1 METEFLKQWRILY
14 IFIILNINN
23 MQRRNLFLSLISSL
37 FLISCSKELNSTETF
52 YEGNFK
58 GGTLTWSNATASGTD
73 PNFSFIV
80 KDVGNNTVKVSITT
94 SAPIPLK
101 EFTLKLE
108 TQANTGGLYQYIFS
122 QVETVNSYKRE
133 ARFEVNNQQGI
144 FSYKVEPVI
153 FMPNG
158 SPLIGVFIGNGS
170 K

>member
-1 METEFLKQWRILY
+1 
-14 IFIILNINN
+14 
-23 MQRRNLFLSLISSL
+23 MQNRNLFLSVFFLL
-37 FLISCSKELNSTETF
+37 FLMSCSKELESNQAF
-52 YEGNFK
+52 YEGSFK
-58 GGTLTWSNATASGTD
+58 GGTLNWSNATASGTD

-80 KDVGNNTVKVSITT
+80 KDVGNNTVKVSVTT

-108 TQANTGGLYQYIFS
+108 AQSNTGGFNQYVFS
-122 QVETVNSYKRE
+122 QVETVNNYKRE

>member
-1 METEFLKQWRILY
+1 
-14 IFIILNINN
+14 
-23 MQRRNLFLSLISSL
+23 MQTRNLFLSLFYSL
-37 FLISCSKELNSTETF
+37 FLISCSKELNSAKAF

-58 GGTLTWSNATASGTD
+58 GGTLAWSNATSSGTD

-80 KDVGNNTVKVSITT
+80 KDVGNNSVKVSVTT
-94 SAPIPLK
+94 SSPIPLK

-108 TQANTGGLYQYIFS
+108 AQSNTGGFNQYVFS
-122 QVETVNSYKRE
+122 QVETVNNYTRE

-144 FSYKVEPVI
+144 FSYKIEPVI

-158 SPLIGVFIGNGS
+158 SQLVGVFIGNGS